1 MPVRLMGYRLIWS
14 VYIKLDTEKLVKSQF
29 FIIFLKIEYYH
40 FLVIVLVRDKIL
52 NSVIFGIYCEMSF
65 MIL

>member
-1 MPVRLMGYRLIWS
+1 MGYRLIWS